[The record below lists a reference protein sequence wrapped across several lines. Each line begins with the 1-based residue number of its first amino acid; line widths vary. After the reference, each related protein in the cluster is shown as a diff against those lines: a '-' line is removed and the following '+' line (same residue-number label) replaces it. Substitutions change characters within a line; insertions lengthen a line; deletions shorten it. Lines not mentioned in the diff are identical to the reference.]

1 MACVLLFINLFINS
15 FSHYYIVV
23 MNVTG
28 TSPMSPGAISDD
40 KLKPYSGPKLLYVA
54 AVLTSDDYNA
64 SQSYTLGSFTSAT
77 EFKNITF
84 LNTPLTIG
92 VYRCFVRAFTVGP
105 VS

>member
-1 MACVLLFINLFINS
+1 
-15 FSHYYIVV
+15 
-23 MNVTG
+23 MNVTED
-28 TSPMSPGAISDD
+28 SSVSPGAISDGE
-40 KLKPYSGPKLLYVA
+40 LEPYRGPKFLYVA

-64 SQSYTLGSFTSAT
+64 SSYTLGSFTSVT
-77 EFKNITF
+77 EFKNLTF